1 MPLQTAGI
9 YYIISRANT
18 EPAHPDIAG
27 KSSNRIQVIKMKR
40 IIIAALLAALI
51 LTPSL
56 LYGCDTVKAPALFT
70 DSLGYIDPDPD
81 THVKAAASGDP
92 RIIYAPPEELSGYRY
107 GPSIIYY
114 ADGSCDGWF
123 STPGYGGEWDWITYR
138 HSEDGVE
145 WGPEKVV
152 LTPNADSMDK
162 YSCCDPGVIYFGGWY
177 YLGYTSTIESANGG
191 VNNNVYVARSRRPDG
206 PYEKWNGSG
215 WGGDPAPIVYY
226 NEYDLKYGAGEPSFV
241 IARGKLYVY
250 YSWSCSEGSFTKVS
264 VTDTEDDW
272 PARLEYAGTC
282 YARRNSQDSSDVVY
296 LEEAGKFLAFST
308 ERRFSANSG
317 IAIFESED
325 GVNFTQTCLFKNGL
339 YTFCHNMGI
348 AHRPDGH
355 IRLIDDLFVGYA
367 FSNGAEGNWGKWATA
382 VQRISLEL
390 YNGSADEVLASAQNE
405 AGVLCDD
412 YFAAA
417 GDMDNIIGI
426 ACSPRLLEFPEY
438 ADGNTVTMV
447 WLDNALRSHEI
458 KDTKN
463 IRFSGYDKS
472 LIRFKGSKMYV
483 KGKQGVTTVT
493 ATYKGLRFEFKVYV
507 RKDYDEIHGY
517 FNKQIAEFRPVVEEY
532 TIDLADRHTPQLR
545 GYVRFTDN
553 TWGDAFNGSEA
564 YDQKRFPITY
574 TVSEPGVIDVN
585 ERGVVSALAAGSVDV
600 TVTIN
605 GPDSSS
611 SFTVKVNVTDSS
623 AGGIG

>member
-1 MPLQTAGI
+1 MQTSGI
-9 YYIISRANT
+9 YYIISQVNT

-27 KSSNRIQVIKMKR
+27 KTSNLVQVIKMKR
-40 IIIAALLAALI
+40 TIIAAMLAALI
-51 LTPSL
+51 LTPAL
-56 LYGCDTVKAPALFT
+56 LYGCDTIKLPALFT

-92 RIIYAPPEELSGYRY
+92 EIIYAPLEGSSGYRY

-138 HSEDGVE
+138 HSKDGVE

-152 LTPNADSMDK
+152 LMPNTDSMDK

-226 NEYDLKYGAGEPSFV
+226 DEYDLKYGAGEPSFV

-250 YSWSCSEGSFTKVS
+250 YTWVCSEGSYTKVA
-264 VTDTEDDW
+264 VTDTEEDW

-282 YARRNSQDSSDVVY
+282 YVRRNSQDSSDVVY

-308 ERRFSANSG
+308 EQRFSANSG

-325 GVNFTQTCLFKNGL
+325 GVNFTQTCLFKDSL
-339 YTFCHNMGI
+339 YTFCHNMGV

-390 YNGSADEVLASAQNE
+390 YTGSADETLASSQKE

-412 YFAAA
+412 YFAAPE
-417 GDMDNIIGI
+417 DMDNMIGI
-426 ACSPRLLEFPEY
+426 ACSPRLFEFPEY
-438 ADGNTVTMV
+438 ADGTTVKII

-458 KDTKN
+458 SDEKN

-472 LIRFKGSKMYV
+472 LITFKGSKMYV
-483 KGKQGVTTVT
+483 KGKQGVTTVFV
-493 ATYKGLRFEFKVYV
+493 TYKGFRTEFKVYV
-507 RKDYDEIHGY
+507 RKEYDEIHGY
-517 FNKQIAEFRPVVEEY
+517 FNKQIAEFRPVIEEY

-545 GYVRFTDN
+545 GYVRFTDS

-574 TVSEPGVIDVN
+574 TVSDPDIIRVN
-585 ERGVVSALAAGSVDV
+585 DTGVVFANSVGSVDV
-600 TVTIN
+600 TVTIT
-605 GPDSSS
+605 GPESSRSYTVRVNVIDSS
-611 SFTVKVNVTDSS
+611 
-623 AGGIG
+623 GGSVG